1 MTCARRS
8 QVPDVP
14 NAGHR
19 VQRLCSVLKQR
30 ARKAAVER
38 DDARVAWNE
47 KEPCIRAIGRPHGRG
62 KVLHFSHQPK
72 LADAQGRVCLTNPN
86 ARDDRIQNPAKFVVT
101 S

>member
-1 MTCARRS
+1 M
-8 QVPDVP
+8 PDVP

-47 KEPCIRAIGRPHGRG
+47 KEPCIRALGRPHGRG

-72 LADAQGRVCLTNPN
+72 LADAQGRVPHQSD
-86 ARDDRIQNPAKFVVT
+86 ARDDRIQNPWPGFVVT
-101 S
+101 LLPL